1 MKIFFENLDEQYK
14 SGMCDFLKWHSI
26 QNEEGGLT
34 VRISVK
40 GNGKIKITKED
51 NSVLF
56 ELDRPYQVFRAVT
69 LLKQRKEQKSF
80 CIEESCFFDMC
91 GAMFDGSQASS
102 LMNIESCKKM
112 MLILAGMGFNMMMLY
127 CEDCFTVPGEAYW
140 GNMRPRYTEEEFRTL
155 DDYAYSLGIEM
166 IPCIQTLGHL
176 TEAIKRPPY
185 KKIADTDAVL
195 MVGEEEVY
203 LLLDKIIG
211 YISSC
216 FRSRKIHL
224 GLDEAWDLGLG
235 NYLKKNG
242 YSSQAELMGIH
253 IKKVHEIVEQYNLLP
268 LMWSDMFFR
277 TKSKTAD
284 YFNYTISFT
293 EEDREKVPGNMS
305 LIYWDYYSMEEKQC
319 ESMIRL
325 HRQLTDKIIFAGCS
339 RNVSTFGSHH
349 KKTVVTT
356 NAALLA
362 CKNLG
367 VRDVFATIWGDDHR
381 ESSTFAILPGLQL
394 YAEHMYCENPSEDT
408 VSQRFEACVCAEYK
422 DFVDIDRFDRV
433 PEYNGDNI
441 ENATLSKA
449 CMWQDILLGLCDED
463 LRNVDF
469 SQHYGKLKLDMQN
482 DAKRYPEFRLMFE
495 FYYHVANVLETKS
508 YIGIRITD
516 AYRKRNKAELQNIKD
531 NVLPRLYDDMASLR
545 IAHRNYFF
553 GEYKPIGWEVLD
565 IRYGGALMRIDTAI
579 ARLDDYLSGN
589 AAKLDELEEERLSF
603 SGENKIMH
611 PIRYASVCSASR
623 L

>member
-91 GAMFDGSQASS
+91 GAMVDGSQASS

-565 IRYGGALMRIDTAI
+565 IR
-579 ARLDDYLSGN
+579 
-589 AAKLDELEEERLSF
+589 
-603 SGENKIMH
+603 
-611 PIRYASVCSASR
+611 
-623 L
+623 